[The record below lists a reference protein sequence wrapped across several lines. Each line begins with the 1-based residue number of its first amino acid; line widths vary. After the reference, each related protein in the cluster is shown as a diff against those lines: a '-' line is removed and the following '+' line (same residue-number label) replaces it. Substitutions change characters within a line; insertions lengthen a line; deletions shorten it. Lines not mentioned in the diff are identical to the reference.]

1 MKAHEVLN
9 RIHNKLVKHPD
20 YKKAMISYYQI
31 EMVNERYAK
40 ATDEYYPGE
49 SSVSRE
55 GSRTYYHLIKGCSNR
70 SIFYFECMKT
80 LLTEEERKDDCQIC
94 LNIFRK
100 SIKVLKDQMLEY
112 KGFDRVRFAHDI
124 FCFMEIPY
132 ANLKEY
138 DPDGF
143 LGKLL
148 SVQVKKMRNM
158 KRQQVHEGLRE
169 YFYGAISKLDPTVF
183 SDDEILPAAIILDA
197 YQEHGMK
204 GMKNARYFSAV
215 VANELG
221 EIIDDD
227 TTAEI
232 VKKLITHEHI
242 NGDIDGKYHFLIRD

>member
-1 MKAHEVLN
+1 MKTHEILNKISN
-9 RIHNKLVKHPD
+9 RIAKHPD
-20 YKKAMISYYQI
+20 YDKAMKSYYQA
-31 EMVNERYAK
+31 EMVNDRYAR

-49 SSVSRE
+49 SSVPRE
-55 GSRTYYHLIKGCSNR
+55 ESDKYYNLIKASSNR
-70 SIFYFECMKT
+70 SVFYFECMKT
-80 LLTEEERKDDCQIC
+80 LLSEEERKDDCQAC
-94 LNIFRK
+94 LDIFRK
-100 SIKVLKDQMLEY
+100 STIILKKQLLTYE
-112 KGFDRVRFAHDI
+112 GFDRIRFAHDI

-138 DPDGF
+138 DSDGF

-148 SVQVKKMRNM
+148 AVQVKKMRNM
-158 KRQQVHEGLRE
+158 KRQQVQDGLRE

-183 SDDEILPAAIILDA
+183 TDDEILPAAIILDA

-232 VKKLITHEHI
+232 VKKLISHEHI